1 MPKGYFFVEIDITDP
16 FVEIEI
22 TDPAAYGINR
32 VKVPDVISAHGGRML
47 VRGGDPRLFDGV
59 MSQRRFII
67 VEFDSPGAAKEFYD
81 SDAYRAVLP
90 FRLNASHGFVCLLIG
105 LDQDAGISCSS

>member
-1 MPKGYFFVEIDITDP
+1 LLT
-16 FVEIEI
+16 IEI

-32 VKVPDVISAHGGRML
+32 AKLPDVISAHGGRML
-47 VRGGDPRLFDGV
+47 VHGEDPRLFDGV

-67 VEFDSPGAAKEFYD
+67 VEFDNPEAAREFYY
-81 SDAYRAVLP
+81 SDAYRAVVP

-105 LDQDAGISCSS
+105 LEQEAASPVAAE